1 MLIDASHSE
10 ETRVTIVSGNKLEEF
25 DFETASKKQ
34 LKGNVYLARITRVEP
49 SLQAAFVEY
58 GGNRHGFLAFNEI
71 HPDYYQIPAEDRE
84 VEEVE
89 EMDDD
94 DISEDSSENSDI
106 EIIGGDSEVEEEQA
120 KQRRPKLKRHYKIQ
134 EVIKKRQVIL
144 IQITKEERGNKG
156 AAITT
161 YLSLVGRYCVLMP
174 NTARGGGVSRKI
186 TNQADRKRLKTVLS
200 EMEKP
205 KGMGVIVRTAG
216 AGRTKIEIK
225 RDYEYTFR
233 LWDKIRETTLKS
245 VAPTI
250 IHEEASLIHR
260 SIRDMYSKEI
270 DEVIV
275 AGEVGYKE
283 AKAYMKELTPSHAKK
298 VQMYKDETAIP
309 LFQRYQ
315 VEGQLAHI
323 YDATASLKSGGT
335 IVINQTEALVA
346 IDVNSGRATKERH
359 IDDTALK
366 TNLEAAEEVARQLR
380 LRDMAGL
387 IVIDFIDMD
396 CNKANAQVE
405 RKLKESLR
413 KDRAK
418 IQVGRIS
425 QFGLMEMSR
434 QRLRPS
440 LIEATSS
447 MCPACAGS
455 GSVPSTEVAAMMVVR
470 AIEEEAMRRRTHNL
484 TVAVP
489 ASVGFYLLNN
499 KRQALA
505 KIELNFDVSVSIS
518 VGEGLVAPAYEMV
531 RDTVADGEEDNTNDR
546 NNASHD
552 DGQGKGRH
560 NNNRNR
566 RNNKNPNLK
575 GGNTQDRRNKPQ
587 DVHNEKKH
595 VNAPHKASAGAQD
608 DTVEHE
614 AKPSSNKRRR
624 KRRNKNRADGENNTP
639 SNVENN
645 TSTDEGFN
653 TGDGSNIGAAQQQ
666 NSSKQRS
673 NPNKSRNR
681 DQSNAPVHKKAGQKD
696 GEDATSN
703 ASEGNDNKNLA
714 AQKATVKKVTAKKAT
729 AKKATAKKAT
739 AKKATAKKATAK
751 KATAKKATAK
761 KATAKKAT
769 AKKATAK
776 KATAKK
782 ATAKKATVK
791 KAIVQNTPAKATA
804 ANVDVAEKKV
814 DASNKTGWWSR

>member
-89 EMDDD
+89 EDEEAEDDEVGASEENGEEADVETMGD
-94 DISEDSSENSDI
+94 DSEDD
-106 EIIGGDSEVEEEQA
+106 VEQA
-120 KQRRPKLKRHYKIQ
+120 KKRRPKLKRQYKIQ
-134 EVIKKRQVIL
+134 EVIKKRQVML
-144 IQITKEERGNKG
+144 IQVAKEERGNKG

-161 YLSLVGRYCVLMP
+161 YLSLAGRYCVLMP

-186 TNQADRKRLKTVLS
+186 TNQADRKRLKKVLS

-205 KGMGVIVRTAG
+205 AGMGVIVRTAG
-216 AGRTKIEIK
+216 AGRTKVEVK

-233 LWDKIRETTLKS
+233 LWDKIREQTLKS
-245 VAPTI
+245 IAPAL

-260 SIRDMYSKEI
+260 AIRDMYNKEI

-275 AGEVGYKE
+275 AGEKGYKE
-283 AKAYMKELTPSHAKK
+283 AKAFMKELTPSHAKK
-298 VQMYKDETAIP
+298 VQMYKDETGIP

-315 VEGQLAHI
+315 VEGQLSHI
-323 YDATASLKSGGT
+323 YDTTAPLRSGGS
-335 IVINQTEALVA
+335 IVMNQTEALVA

-359 IDDTALK
+359 IDDTALN

-405 RKLKESLR
+405 RKLKEALR
-413 KDRAK
+413 KDRAR

-425 QFGLMEMSR
+425 QFGLLEMSR

-447 MCPACAGS
+447 ICSACAGS

-470 AIEEEAMRRRTHNL
+470 AIEEEAMRRRSESIS
-484 TVAVP
+484 VMVP

-499 KRQALA
+499 KRKALTA
-505 KIELNFDVSVSIS
+505 IELNFEVNVSIS
-518 VGEGLVAPAYEMV
+518 VSENLVAPAYELT
-531 RDTVADGEEDNTNDR
+531 RDTESEEQTKVQPQSQKHDNNRGDNDCKR
-546 NNASHD
+546 S
-552 DGQGKGRH
+552 R
-560 NNNRNR
+560 NNRNR
-566 RNNKNPNLK
+566 RNNNKDRNIKGKNHSNDK
-575 GGNTQDRRNKPQ
+575 INQSENGENANDISNTNNANALDSRGDDVKP
-587 DVHNEKKH
+587 
-595 VNAPHKASAGAQD
+595 
-608 DTVEHE
+608 
-614 AKPSSNKRRR
+614 NKRRR
-624 KRRNKNRADGENNTP
+624 NRNNRNRKPKFDADGNR
-639 SNVENN
+639 VV
-645 TSTDEGFN
+645 
-653 TGDGSNIGAAQQQ
+653 
-666 NSSKQRS
+666 KQ
-673 NPNKSRNR
+673 NPNQNHDKGENSVEKTTPNNGDQNMKSSVDIERVEKR
-681 DQSNAPVHKKAGQKD
+681 DNKPQGNNGRTKKPVKEIQNDIAVKNVDAPVANKSANTVQD
-696 GEDATSN
+696 ISQ
-703 ASEGNDNKNLA
+703 SE
-714 AQKATVKKVTAKKAT
+714 TALVKKAT

-782 ATAKKATVK
+782 ATAKKAVVK
-791 KAIVQNTPAKATA
+791 KVEPKVEAKAE
-804 ANVDVAEKKV
+804 VKPK
-814 DASNKTGWWSR
+814 KTGWWSL

>member
-89 EMDDD
+89 EIDDDD
-94 DISEDSSENSDI
+94 DISEESSENSDI
-106 EIIGGDSEVEEEQA
+106 ETIGDDSEVEEEQA
-120 KQRRPKLKRHYKIQ
+120 KKRRPKLKRHYKIQ

-144 IQITKEERGNKG
+144 IQVAKEERGNKG

-161 YLSLVGRYCVLMP
+161 YLSLAGRYCVLMP

-186 TNQADRKRLKTVLS
+186 TNQADRKRLKTILS

-216 AGRTKIEIK
+216 AGRTKVEIK
-225 RDYEYTFR
+225 RDYEYAFR
-233 LWDKIRETTLKS
+233 LWNKIRETTLKS
-245 VAPTI
+245 VAPAI

-260 SIRDMYSKEI
+260 SIRDMYNKEI

-298 VQMYKDETAIP
+298 VQMYKNESGIP

-359 IDDTALK
+359 IDETALK

-405 RKLKESLR
+405 RKLKDSLR

-447 MCPACAGS
+447 ICPACAGS

-470 AIEEEAMRRRTHNL
+470 AIEEETMRRRTANIS
-484 TVAVP
+484 VAVP

-505 KIELNFDVSVSIS
+505 KIELNFDVSISIS
-518 VGEGLVAPAYEMV
+518 IDEGLVAPAYEMV
-531 RDTVADGEEDNTNDR
+531 RNTVADGEEGNTDEH
-546 NNASHD
+546 NNTSHD
-552 DGQGKGRH
+552 DGHGKGRRNN

-566 RNNKNPNLK
+566 RNNNSPNSN
-575 GGNTQDRRNKPQ
+575 GGNNQDHRNKPQ
-587 DVHNEKKH
+587 HGQDEKKTQNENKPHYGHNENKH
-595 VNAPHKASAGAQD
+595 FNDPHKVSAN
-608 DTVEHE
+608 VEDGTDNG
-614 AKPSSNKRRR
+614 AKPSSS
-624 KRRNKNRADGENNTP
+624 KRRNQNRAGGESNVA

-645 TSTDEGFN
+645 TSTDNGSN
-653 TGDGSNIGAAQQQ
+653 TGSAQQK
-666 NSSKQRS
+666 NSAAQRS
-673 NPNKSRNR
+673 NRN
-681 DQSNAPVHKKAGQKD
+681 QSNKLVYKNAGQKD
-696 GEDATSN
+696 DNDATSN
-703 ASEGNDNKNLA
+703 TPQGNYNKKPIN
-714 AQKATVKKVTAKKAT
+714 KAPVKEQVKTDSSYSKVVATDAVKKTTAKKAT
-729 AKKATAKKAT
+729 P
-739 AKKATAKKATAK
+739 
-751 KATAKKATAK
+751 
-761 KATAKKAT
+761 
-769 AKKATAK
+769 
-776 KATAKK
+776 KK

-791 KAIVQNTPAKATA
+791 KATVKKKPAKAKA
-804 ANVDVAEKKV
+804 AQVVVAEKKV
-814 DASNKTGWWSR
+814 DAPKKTSWWSR

>member
-89 EMDDD
+89 EIDDD
-94 DISEDSSENSDI
+94 EDISEESSGNSDI
-106 EIIGGDSEVEEEQA
+106 ETIGDDSEVEEEQA
-120 KQRRPKLKRHYKIQ
+120 KKRRPKLKRHYKIQ

-144 IQITKEERGNKG
+144 IQVTKEERGNKG

-161 YLSLVGRYCVLMP
+161 YLSLAGRYCVLMP
-174 NTARGGGVSRKI
+174 NTVRGGGVSRKI
-186 TNQADRKRLKTVLS
+186 KNQADRKRLKAILT

-216 AGRTKIEIK
+216 EGRTKVEIK
-225 RDYEYTFR
+225 RDYEYAFR

-245 VAPTI
+245 VAPAI

-260 SIRDMYSKEI
+260 SIRDMYNKEI

-275 AGEVGYKE
+275 AGEVGYKT

-298 VQMYKDETAIP
+298 VQMYKDETGIP

-470 AIEEEAMRRRTHNL
+470 AIEEEAMRRRTANL
-484 TVAVP
+484 SVAVP
-489 ASVGFYLLNN
+489 SSVGFYLLNK

-505 KIELNFDVSVSIS
+505 KIELNFDVNVSIS
-518 VGEGLVAPAYEMV
+518 VGEGLVTPAYEMV
-531 RDTVADGEEDNTNDR
+531 RDAVADDEEGNTHNH

-552 DGQGKGRH
+552 GGQGKGRR

-566 RNNKNPNLK
+566 GNNKSHNSN
-575 GGNTQDRRNKPQ
+575 GGNDQGHKNKPQ
-587 DVHNEKKH
+587 NVDNTHKH
-595 VNAPHKASAGAQD
+595 LNAPHKASADVEA
-608 DTVEHE
+608 DTVENGV
-614 AKPSSNKRRR
+614 KPSNSKRRR
-624 KRRNKNRADGENNTP
+624 KRRDKNRADGENNVQ
-639 SNVENN
+639 SNVKNN
-645 TSTDEGFN
+645 TSTDSGFK
-653 TGDGSNIGAAQQQ
+653 TGEAEQK
-666 NSSKQRS
+666 NSSEQKNNPNQNR
-673 NPNKSRNR
+673 NRNQPNKS
-681 DQSNAPVHKKAGQKD
+681 VHENAGQKGAD
-696 GEDATSN
+696 DAIKNLPED
-703 ASEGNDNKNLA
+703 NDNKEL
-714 AQKATVKKVTAKKAT
+714 TAKKATAKKAPAKAMAKKATAKKTTAKKAPAKATAKKAIAKKATAKKTPTEAT

-761 KATAKKAT
+761 KAPAKAT
-769 AKKATAK
+769 AKKAP
-776 KATAKK
+776 AT
-782 ATAKKATVK
+782 
-791 KAIVQNTPAKATA
+791 
-804 ANVDVAEKKV
+804 VDVAEQKV
-814 DASNKTGWWSR
+814 DAPDKKG